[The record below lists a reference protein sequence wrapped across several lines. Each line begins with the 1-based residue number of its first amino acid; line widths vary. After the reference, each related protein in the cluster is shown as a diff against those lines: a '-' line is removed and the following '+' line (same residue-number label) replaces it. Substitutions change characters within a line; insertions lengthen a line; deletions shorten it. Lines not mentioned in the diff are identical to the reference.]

1 MNLPRLG
8 RFDARPTK
16 GSNGDVANVT
26 TPPVIYIYIYR
37 IYTVSPRRNKI
48 VMRRLE
54 PFYLDRKTG
63 SSLLQRSLKL
73 SPIIRLEA
81 STLCGVELHRE
92 SRVENS
98 VCRVNKIN
106 RNKSC
111 VCDTGWRGELIG
123 GVEFVARLTR

>member
-1 MNLPRLG
+1 
-8 RFDARPTK
+8 
-16 GSNGDVANVT
+16 
-26 TPPVIYIYIYR
+26 
-37 IYTVSPRRNKI
+37 
-48 VMRRLE
+48 MR
-54 PFYLDRKTG
+54 
-63 SSLLQRSLKL
+63 S
-73 SPIIRLEA
+73 
-81 STLCGVELHRE
+81 GVK